1 MKDTKFVHMI
11 YVTGGTGLLGNH
23 LLVELTKENNPI
35 RAIYRSENKLNQ
47 TKKIFQHYFSDNWE
61 KHFSKIKWVKGNILD
76 VPFLMESMANCDY
89 VYHCAALV
97 SFHKNDFSRLIKLN
111 REGTANIVNVCLS
124 VGVKKLC
131 YVSSTAAIGTSISS
145 ASNATELTSEKTKWK
160 NTPTTSGY
168 SISKYNAEREVWR
181 GIEEGLN
188 AVVVNPCVILGA
200 GNWNDSS
207 LTIFR
212 TLKKGLKFYPPGK
225 NATVDARDV
234 AEIMVTLMN
243 SDIQAERFLCIGSNQ
258 SFFDLM
264 SEISK
269 QLNVKPPSVKTSR
282 FIVEIARRITW
293 FLSLFSSKKPSITK
307 ETVQS
312 LFGERAYDNTKIK
325 TAIEF
330 EFRSLEET
338 VSNAIEGRV
347 Y

>member
-1 MKDTKFVHMI
+1 MI
-11 YVTGGTGLLGNH
+11 YVTGGTGLLGSH
-23 LLVELTKENNPI
+23 LLVELTKEDNTI

-47 TKKIFQHYFSDNWE
+47 TKKIFQYYFSDNWE
-61 KHFSKIKWVKGNILD
+61 NHFSKIEWVKGNILD
-76 VPFLMESMANCDY
+76 IPFLMESMTNCEY

-97 SFHKNDFSRLIKLN
+97 SFHKGDFNRLVKLN
-111 REGTANIVNVCLS
+111 REGTANIVNVSLALRI
-124 VGVKKLC
+124 KKLC
-131 YVSSTAAIGTSISS
+131 YVSSTAAIGTSTSSVPISTS
-145 ASNATELTSEKTKWK
+145 STSNATELISEKTKWK

-188 AVVVNPCVILGA
+188 AVMVNPCVILGA

-212 TLKKGLKFYPPGK
+212 TLQKGLKFYPPGK

-234 AEIMVTLMN
+234 AEIMVHLMN

-258 SFFDLM
+258 SFYELM

-269 QLNVKPPSVKTSR
+269 QLNVKTPSIKTSR
-282 FIVEIARRITW
+282 FVVEIARRITW

-312 LFGERAYDNTKIK
+312 LFGERAYDNSKIK
-325 TAIEF
+325 AAIGF
-330 EFRSLEET
+330 EFRSLEDT
-338 VSNAIEGRV
+338 VSNAIKGRIS
-347 Y
+347 